1 MNILDFKKTTFLV
14 EFIIIILP
22 ISLLFSNFVSE
33 IAKQNGMTQSG
44 VITKAVND
52 YKQKELNEMNKQ
64 RQQVDS
70 IGSMFR

>member
-1 MNILDFKKTTFLV
+1 MSDTITRSYRLSQAL
-14 EFIIIILP
+14 
-22 ISLLFSNFVSE
+22 SNFVSE

>member
-1 MNILDFKKTTFLV
+1 MSDTITRSYRLSQS
-14 EFIIIILP
+14 I
-22 ISLLFSNFVSE
+22 SNFVSE

-44 VITKAVND
+44 VITKADND

>member
-1 MNILDFKKTTFLV
+1 MSDTITRSYRLSQAV
-14 EFIIIILP
+14 
-22 ISLLFSNFVSE
+22 SNFVSE

-52 YKQKELNEMNKQ
+52 YKQKALNEMNKQ

>member
-1 MNILDFKKTTFLV
+1 MSDTITRSYRLSQAV
-14 EFIIIILP
+14 
-22 ISLLFSNFVSE
+22 SNFVSE

-52 YKQKELNEMNKQ
+52 YKQKELNEMNKE

>member
-1 MNILDFKKTTFLV
+1 MSDTITRSYRLSQAV
-14 EFIIIILP
+14 
-22 ISLLFSNFVSE
+22 SNFVAE

>member
-1 MNILDFKKTTFLV
+1 MSDTITRSYRLSQAV
-14 EFIIIILP
+14 
-22 ISLLFSNFVSE
+22 SNFVSE

>member
-1 MNILDFKKTTFLV
+1 MSDTITRSYRLSQAV
-14 EFIIIILP
+14 
-22 ISLLFSNFVSE
+22 SNFVSE

-70 IGSMFR
+70 IGSMFCMHDWLCLFR

>member
-1 MNILDFKKTTFLV
+1 MSDTITRSYRLSQAV
-14 EFIIIILP
+14 
-22 ISLLFSNFVSE
+22 SNFVSE
-33 IAKQNGMTQSG
+33 IAKQNVMTQSG

>member
-1 MNILDFKKTTFLV
+1 MSDTITRSYRLSQS
-14 EFIIIILP
+14 I
-22 ISLLFSNFVSE
+22 SNFVSV

>member
-1 MNILDFKKTTFLV
+1 MSDTITRSYRLSQA
-14 EFIIIILP
+14 E
-22 ISLLFSNFVSE
+22 SNFVSE
-33 IAKQNGMTQSG
+33 IAKQNGMRQSC